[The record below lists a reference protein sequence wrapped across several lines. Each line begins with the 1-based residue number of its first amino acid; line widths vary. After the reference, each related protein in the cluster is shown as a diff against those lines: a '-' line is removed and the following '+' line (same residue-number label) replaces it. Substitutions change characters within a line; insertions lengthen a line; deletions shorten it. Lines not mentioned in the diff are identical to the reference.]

1 MMEQRVVGYTPRNH
15 SPVAK
20 HHVPGPWSEFR
31 LATAGLS
38 STSAPTVGTM
48 NAAGS
53 QIRLPLFFNGSP
65 AVAKGRVYIG
75 LEDGV
80 NVYAAAGCGQ
90 SQCSP
95 LFTLFGSGEQA
106 AVISSPTVANGVVY
120 AGRNTSEVLAWPAA
134 GCGSFVCTEIWSG
147 DTGDPIVTSSP
158 TVVNGTLYIG
168 SANDLAP
175 ENTQGRIYVFDLP

>member
-1 MMEQRVVGYTPRNH
+1 M
-15 SPVAK
+15 
-20 HHVPGPWSEFR
+20 
-31 LATAGLS
+31 
-38 STSAPTVGTM
+38 
-48 NAAGS
+48 
-53 QIRLPLFFNGSP
+53 
-65 AVAKGRVYIG
+65 
-75 LEDGV
+75 
-80 NVYAAAGCGQ
+80 
-90 SQCSP
+90 
-95 LFTLFGSGEQA
+95 
-106 AVISSPTVANGVVY
+106 ISSPTVANGVVY